1 MGNVSDVNDAL
12 MGTVGNADEALTS
25 TAYNIDNA
33 HTGTINA
40 AELGTQATGASDNGT
55 NDAPPSKTQGKM
67 VDGGNKGEERG
78 DPGPI
83 AQGEGGTVRARDVK
97 GEEDL
102 GRQVRHACNNQLVA
116 VYGDSIHRN
125 DGRHLD
131 GGVADD
137 SVWQRRYDRVV
148 AHPHPMYNLPKG
160 VLNQWVLLTMAR
172 EFGGIR

>member
-1 MGNVSDVNDAL
+1 MGNIGNVDDALTGTIGNADKALTSAANNVNDAL
-12 MGTVGNADEALTS
+12 
-25 TAYNIDNA
+25 
-33 HTGTINA
+33 TGTLDT
-40 AELGTQATGASDNGT
+40 AELGTQATGASDDGT
-55 NDAPPSKTQGKM
+55 NDAPPSLTQGKT

-83 AQGEGGTVRARDVK
+83 AQGEGGTVRARDVE

-102 GRQVRHACNNQLVA
+102 GHQTLHACDNQLVT

-137 SVWQRRYDRVV
+137 SV
-148 AHPHPMYNLPKG
+148 
-160 VLNQWVLLTMAR
+160 
-172 EFGGIR
+172 